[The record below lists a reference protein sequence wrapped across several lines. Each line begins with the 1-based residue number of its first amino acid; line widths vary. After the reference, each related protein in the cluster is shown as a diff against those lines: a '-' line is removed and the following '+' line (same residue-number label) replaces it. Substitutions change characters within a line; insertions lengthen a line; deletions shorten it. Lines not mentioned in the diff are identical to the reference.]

1 MISPTCPQV
10 FTYSGEP
17 PEKGRV
23 TRALAGFTLV
33 VETVFNWPGLGNLAI
48 LAIKQRDFYLIQTI
62 VFVVAVMVVLVNIA
76 IDVAYKVV
84 DPRVKL
90 S

>member
-1 MISPTCPQV
+1 V
-10 FTYSGEP
+10 FD
-17 PEKGRV
+17 
-23 TRALAGFTLV
+23 
-33 VETVFNWPGLGNLAI
+33 WPGLGDLAI

-62 VFVVAVMVVLVNIA
+62 VFVVAVMVVFINIV
-76 IDVAYKVV
+76 IDLAYKAI